1 MVENHINQ
9 MTENDRLMHE
19 NYAAGI
25 NKLVESIHVYPL
37 EFYML
42 WADFKPYTVKDS
54 VSSLYLLTIFMT
66 GDWFFELVR
75 ERMLEVYPMS

>member
-1 MVENHINQ
+1 
-9 MTENDRLMHE
+9 MTDNDRLMHE

-42 WADFKPYTVKDS
+42 WTDFKPYTVKDS
-54 VSSLYLLTIFMT
+54 ISSLYLITVFMT

-75 ERMLEVYPMS
+75 ERLLEVYPMSIIEKIMPF